1 MLTNWS
7 DVGEKTVS
15 VFMEFY
21 VSTNLKSNW
30 AIMTNSL
37 TTSISVTPRTILG
50 VHIGT
55 LTYGPT
61 FISFLCNYEN
71 LAIIWMANSIWMAK

>member
-1 MLTNWS
+1 M
-7 DVGEKTVS
+7 GEKTVS

-37 TTSISVTPRTILG
+37 TTSIWVTPRTPLG

-55 LTYGPT
+55 LKYGPT
-61 FISFLCNYEN
+61 LYQFSL
-71 LAIIWMANSIWMAK
+71 